1 MRKSG
6 ATEKTGER
14 MVELS
19 DTRWRAIDDL
29 LLALYGASDLADLR
43 RRVMR
48 GFKDLVPYDKG
59 FFDLCDCSESG
70 RFVFFDPVSVDMTDE
85 ELLSYYQKYEPSDYT
100 TWLFSVNDPVVYR
113 DSTFV
118 TDEMRKRSE
127 LYREWMIPMDTHFS
141 MGSTQVGNGMIYGS
155 ITLFRN
161 RASGDFTEEEEECLA
176 VLNRH
181 LSTCLA
187 VAHPRGLRRDE
198 GKPVVG
204 RTSLTAR
211 EQEIAALIAEG
222 LSNQQI
228 GLRLFISENTV
239 KKHVKGI
246 FQKMGGSNR
255 HQLMAELYR
264 TAAIVVDA

>member
-85 ELLSYYQKYEPSDYT
+85 ELL
-100 TWLFSVNDPVVYR
+100 
-113 DSTFV
+113 
-118 TDEMRKRSE
+118 
-127 LYREWMIPMDTHFS
+127 
-141 MGSTQVGNGMIYGS
+141 
-155 ITLFRN
+155 
-161 RASGDFTEEEEECLA
+161 
-176 VLNRH
+176 
-181 LSTCLA
+181 
-187 VAHPRGLRRDE
+187 
-198 GKPVVG
+198 
-204 RTSLTAR
+204 
-211 EQEIAALIAEG
+211 
-222 LSNQQI
+222 
-228 GLRLFISENTV
+228 
-239 KKHVKGI
+239 
-246 FQKMGGSNR
+246 
-255 HQLMAELYR
+255 
-264 TAAIVVDA
+264 